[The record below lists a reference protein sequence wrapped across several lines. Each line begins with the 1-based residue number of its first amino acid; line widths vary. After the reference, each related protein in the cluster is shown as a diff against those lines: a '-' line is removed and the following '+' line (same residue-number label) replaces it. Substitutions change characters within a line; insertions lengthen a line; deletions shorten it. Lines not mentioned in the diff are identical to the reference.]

1 MCRASF
7 IATSWSRRNR
17 RNVSFSETAEEMA
30 NHIANNIGIAGDA
43 LDSSVKRK
51 IHKEALMYM
60 NKGNCQLRDEIHVCV
75 NPTLLHPITHRW
87 HVHYMLSPY
96 DGFLPFSRE
105 KELNVLVKSQ
115 ILIRSC
121 QNILKNIALSYR
133 RRMESVKVF
142 FYLED
147 ALESCYTVEKHVKFV
162 AIDCSNLA
170 DYVGLANLINAC
182 RLRLADHPE
191 AVVLTETIIWK
202 MSATT
207 MLDYVEKALCC
218 PLSMI
223 PTIYGLRLVTHV
235 QLGASRPPHLK
246 NTLNQPYDIYWKIAT
261 PFTNVI
267 LYPSPVLT
275 HCLEELTRKC
285 YEMQHDLN
293 SEEMDHQFLT
303 PLTLHYII
311 SSISQRARSDRWIY
325 RDDCRLGN
333 LKLPSVFYL
342 SKRTIQSWEDGH
354 PVLKLTADIR
364 FNDYTSANLIEKLM
378 ASTLVGTPLLRL
390 ILIPYDILDDNEEFL
405 NNINKINIAVPSGL
419 IPDVHFIDNLQLE
432 MKKTPDDEIESVSIS
447 FLLEADHGLEE
458 THFGYIIDLR
468 TWALKP
474 PIFILQPI
482 NTLQVEKFQLPYPF
496 AAKTDLVAST
506 ETSESELLVAG
517 SCVETEDQYTVKI
530 KIVCSGK
537 NVSGKFVRIF

>member
-30 NHIANNIGIAGDA
+30 NHIANNIGTAGDA

-293 SEEMDHQFLT
+293 SEEMDHQFFT

-333 LKLPSVFYL
+333 LKLPSVFHL

-364 FNDYTSANLIEKLM
+364 FNDYTSANLIQKLM
-378 ASTLVGTPLLRL
+378 ASTLVGCR
-390 ILIPYDILDDNEEFL
+390 
-405 NNINKINIAVPSGL
+405 
-419 IPDVHFIDNLQLE
+419 
-432 MKKTPDDEIESVSIS
+432 
-447 FLLEADHGLEE
+447 
-458 THFGYIIDLR
+458 
-468 TWALKP
+468 
-474 PIFILQPI
+474 
-482 NTLQVEKFQLPYPF
+482 NTF
-496 AAKTDLVAST
+496 
-506 ETSESELLVAG
+506 
-517 SCVETEDQYTVKI
+517 I
-530 KIVCSGK
+530 KIDSH
-537 NVSGKFVRIF
+537 SL